1 MCAMDRS
8 GDDRVSQSVKDVL
21 LHIKELY
28 HSSPVSVC
36 VRNSEREFLYKNT
49 SFDQLYAYLLN
60 KENSNFKNVVPIEV
74 DVFLLRLEVE
84 CSLLG
89 NGGVLS
95 KSFSNKGTGF
105 NVYMECRQAENG
117 DIIVIW
123 MLNLLIIRPLAGFRV
138 FKQDLHSRKKFD
150 ELISRLTDKN
160 LITLSFYMSGFDVS
174 EISIAMNVET
184 KTIDSRIERSKKLIK
199 QYYPSFVQFKYECF
213 RNKAIYFFIEQTL
226 DYLLLE
232 LC

>member
-1 MCAMDRS
+1 SAILWKPPAHSPEENMVRQKCSGIRRS
-8 GDDRVSQSVKDVL
+8 
-21 LHIKELY
+21 Y
-28 HSSPVSVC
+28 
-36 VRNSEREFLYKNT
+36 
-49 SFDQLYAYLLN
+49 
-60 KENSNFKNVVPIEV
+60 
-74 DVFLLRLEVE
+74 LEVE

-150 ELISRLTDKN
+150 ELI
-160 LITLSFYMSGFDVS
+160 GF
-174 EISIAMNVET
+174 VE
-184 KTIDSRIERSKKLIK
+184 
-199 QYYPSFVQFKYECF
+199 
-213 RNKAIYFFIEQTL
+213 
-226 DYLLLE
+226 
-232 LC
+232 

>member
-1 MCAMDRS
+1 MQD
-8 GDDRVSQSVKDVL
+8 L
-21 LHIKELY
+21 
-28 HSSPVSVC
+28 
-36 VRNSEREFLYKNT
+36 EFLNRTYIP
-49 SFDQLYAYLLN
+49 
-60 KENSNFKNVVPIEV
+60 E
-74 DVFLLRLEVE
+74 
-84 CSLLG
+84 
-89 NGGVLS
+89 
-95 KSFSNKGTGF
+95 
-105 NVYMECRQAENG
+105 
-117 DIIVIW
+117 
-123 MLNLLIIRPLAGFRV
+123 
-138 FKQDLHSRKKFD
+138 KKFD

>member
-1 MCAMDRS
+1 
-8 GDDRVSQSVKDVL
+8 
-21 LHIKELY
+21 
-28 HSSPVSVC
+28 
-36 VRNSEREFLYKNT
+36 
-49 SFDQLYAYLLN
+49 
-60 KENSNFKNVVPIEV
+60 
-74 DVFLLRLEVE
+74 
-84 CSLLG
+84 
-89 NGGVLS
+89 
-95 KSFSNKGTGF
+95 GTGF

-117 DIIVIW
+117 EIIVIW
-123 MLNLLIIRPLAGFRV
+123 MLNLLIVRPLAGFRV
-138 FKQDLHSRKKFD
+138 FKQDLHSSKKFD

-199 QYYPSFVQFKYECF
+199 QYYPSFIQFKYECF

-226 DYLLLE
+226 DYLLLK

>member
-60 KENSNFKNVVPIEV
+60 KEKSNFKNVVPIEV

-105 NVYMECRQAENG
+105 NVYMAL
-117 DIIVIW
+117 
-123 MLNLLIIRPLAGFRV
+123 LNKSDFG
-138 FKQDLHSRKKFD
+138 
-150 ELISRLTDKN
+150 
-160 LITLSFYMSGFDVS
+160 
-174 EISIAMNVET
+174 
-184 KTIDSRIERSKKLIK
+184 
-199 QYYPSFVQFKYECF
+199 
-213 RNKAIYFFIEQTL
+213 
-226 DYLLLE
+226 
-232 LC
+232 

>member
-8 GDDRVSQSVKDVL
+8 SDDSLSQSLKDTL
-21 LHIKELY
+21 FHIKALY

-49 SFDQLYAYLLN
+49 SFDQLYSYLLN
-60 KENSNFKNVVPIEV
+60 NKNFNSKNVVPI
-74 DVFLLRLEVE
+74 DVGIFLLRLEIE

-105 NVYMECRQAENG
+105 NVYMECRQENNG
-117 DIIVIW
+117 EIIIVW
-123 MLNLLIIRPLAGFRV
+123 MLNLLIIRPLSGFRV
-138 FKQDLHSRKKFD
+138 FDQESKSKNKFD
-150 ELISRLTDKN
+150 ELISNLTEKN

-174 EISIAMNVET
+174 EIAIAMKVEA
-184 KTIDSRIERSKKLIK
+184 KTIDSRIERTKKLIK
-199 QYYPSFVQFKYECF
+199 QHYPSFIHFKYECF
-213 RNKAIYFFIEQTL
+213 RNRSIYFFVSL
-226 DYLLLE
+226 VMDYVLLE
-232 LC
+232 IC